1 MAIPLSAASPL
12 PVPLRRRA
20 ERLGLAL
27 PPEPAPVEAI
37 LALAVE
43 VFFRPQRWPVPSRE
57 AAWRARGDGHPLAAG
72 GFVRLW
78 QPDDLP
84 EGTPRA
90 TVLLAHGWEGR
101 ATQLTPLAAALLAA
115 GWPVAA
121 VDAPAHGEAPGDTAS
136 MPRYAANLLEAGR
149 RVGPLAAAIGHS
161 FGGAAT
167 VLALSR
173 GLAAPRAAILAA
185 PADITAL
192 GRNFVAGIGLDPAL
206 TAPFLVNA
214 EIRAGLKLAALDGAT
229 LAARLRLPGLLLHD
243 PADRYVDFSEAE
255 TLAAAWPGAV
265 LEPTPGPGHLGILTD
280 PGVLA
285 RLVEFVEAKEGR

>member
-1 MAIPLSAASPL
+1 MAIPLPAASPL

-27 PPEPAPVEAI
+27 PTDPAPVEAI
-37 LALAVE
+37 IALAVE

-57 AAWRARGDGHPLAAG
+57 AVWRARGEGYPLAAG

-78 QPDDLP
+78 QPDASVSAARL
-84 EGTPRA
+84 

-149 RVGPLAAAIGHS
+149 RVGPLAAVMGHS

-167 VLALSR
+167 VLALAR

-192 GRNFVAGIGLDPAL
+192 GRNFVIGVGLDPTL

-214 EIRAGLKLAALDGAT
+214 EIRAGLTLAALDGAT
-229 LAARLRLPGLLLHD
+229 LAAGLRLPGLILHD

-255 TLAAAWPGAV
+255 TLAAAWPGAA

-285 RLVEFVEAKEGR
+285 RLVAFVGG